1 MVSLSRT
8 DFEVRSWI
16 VPLSIFF
23 CMDFFVSAVCHKARA
38 AAATCIGAKNLKQ
51 YVSVPCSFPLYSLSS
66 PSLSHGRL

>member
-23 CMDFFVSAVCHKARA
+23 CMDFVVSAVCHKARA
-38 AAATCIGAKNLKQ
+38 AAATCIGAQNLKQ